1 MVMKNIYCVLFCLIA
16 GSLQAQEQTNNGF
29 HWGLSL
35 GIETQSLGIEPT
47 DRVAPEETWVGS
59 DRNKP
64 GATLGITAQKSIW
77 RGLGFQS
84 GLSLSYTSNL
94 VNFYPNTT
102 QNYHFTDLELPVYF
116 TVTNQKPG
124 KAPAPLRAKILFGPR
139 LGWNL
144 AHNAGDK
151 LQFLRERLAIDLGLG
166 VEINLGKWNLSPEV
180 IYSHGLN
187 NLHDFVGADYD
198 FEVGRAV
205 RDKLA
210 FRVVFTQA
218 K

>member
-1 MVMKNIYCVLFCLIA
+1 MVKKIIYCALFCLLA
-16 GSLQAQEQTNNGF
+16 GFLQAQEQPRHGF
-29 HWGLSL
+29 RWGLSL

-64 GATLGITAQKSIW
+64 GATLGIVGQKSIW
-77 RGLGFQS
+77 RGLAFQS

-102 QNYHFTDLELPVYF
+102 QTYHFTDLELPAYF
-116 TVTNQKPG
+116 TITNQKSS
-124 KAPAPLRAKILFGPR
+124 KAPLSAKILFGPR

-144 AHNAGDK
+144 ARNAGDK
-151 LQFLRERLAIDLGLG
+151 LQFLRERLSIDLGLG
-166 VEINLGKWNLSPEV
+166 VEIKLGKWNLSPEM

-198 FEVGRAV
+198 FQVGRAV

-210 FRVVFTQA
+210 FRAVFTQA